1 MAFPFVYIPV
11 LTGEVAEEFNR
22 QAEYNAKY
30 LTGSEYSAEREAWCQ
45 KIIENS
51 RIAQQTLKS
60 SKWNFQILH
69 FSHSESP
76 SENFSPQNNLGKI
89 AAAFTVANTCL
100 FTRMLPN
107 SRKKKVGYEVR
118 HSKGP
123 INYPAVLLGQLGV
136 DANFAGRGLGQQIIE
151 FVAQWFS
158 SRENKSGCRY
168 LIVEAYNEERL
179 LSFYASCGLKP
190 VFNDIEQ
197 ERIYR
202 HLDDGKPLETRLLYR
217 DLILFKR
224 KSIRS

>member
-1 MAFPFVYIPV
+1 MKLSDFAFFT
-11 LTGEVAEEFNR
+11 LGEPIREFSEFDCGRKEIN
-22 QAEYNAKY
+22 QFFQNNALDYQNELFSKTY
-30 LTGSEYSAEREAWCQ
+30 L
-45 KIIENS
+45 
-51 RIAQQTLKS
+51 L
-60 SKWNFQILH
+60 
-69 FSHSESP
+69 
-76 SENFSPQNNLGKI
+76 SPQNNLGKI

-123 INYPAVLLGQLGV
+123 INYPAILLGQLGV
-136 DANFAGRGLGQQIIE
+136 DAHFAGHGLGAQIIE

-168 LIVEAYNEERL
+168 LIVEAYNEDRL

-190 VFNDIEQ
+190 IFNDVEQ

-202 HLDDGKPLETRLLYR
+202 HINNDGKPLETRLLYR
-217 DLILFKR
+217 DLILFRR
-224 KSIRS
+224 KSIRT